1 MEALDKIYTYDIR
14 KNTIEEHEIV
24 ETDACKFHYFN
35 HDGNRCSYNSR
46 GATVQLAN
54 YQNTDDEYVLV
65 STDKTSLGWIKESY
79 ERVISD
85 FRFKCVDAIIDVVE
99 L

>member
-14 KNTIEEHEIV
+14 KSTIEEHEII
-24 ETDACKFHYFN
+24 ETDAYKFHFFN
-35 HDGNRCSYNSR
+35 HDGNRCSYDSR

-54 YQNTDDEYVLV
+54 YRNTDDKYVLV
-65 STDKTSLGWIKESY
+65 STGKTSLGWIKESY
-79 ERVISD
+79 ERVITD
-85 FRFKCVDAIIDVVE
+85 FKFKCVNSVLDTIK